1 MTKSDLVDLDG
12 RLDRIERLVLRM
24 GTQESGPLDLD
35 AAAKYLGVSKS
46 HLYHL
51 TSKGLI
57 GHFKPAGKKI
67 YLRQGGPGFVSQA
80 QASDAALGN
89 RPCCGNEI
97 AAACRRKERVRA
109 NPGRLRYSTRCDSDR
124 YRKNS

>member
-35 AAAKYLGVSKS
+35 AAAKYLGISKS

-67 YLRQGGPGFVSQA
+67 YFDKADLDSYLKRKRVVP
-80 QASDAALGN
+80 
-89 RPCCGNEI
+89 PWEI
-97 AAACRRKERVRA
+97 DRAAAMK
-109 NPGRLRYSTRCDSDR
+109 
-124 YRKNS
+124 